1 MSEPVRAALA
11 LLETVTLRPGEVGP
25 SDVQPLLAAGV
36 GVEGVV
42 DALSVAFCFNLIDR
56 IADTLGFIVVTP
68 ERFDQ
73 GADRLL
79 KHGYL

>member
-1 MSEPVRAALA
+1 MSERVRAALA
-11 LLETVTLRPGEVGP
+11 FLETVTLRPGEAGAA
-25 SDVQPLLAAGV
+25 DVRPLLDAGV
-36 GVEGVV
+36 SAEGVV
-42 DALSVAFCFNLIDR
+42 DALSVALCFNTIDR
-56 IADTLGFIVVTP
+56 IADTLDFIVVTP

>member
-1 MSEPVRAALA
+1 VRAALA
-11 LLETVTLRPGEVGP
+11 FLETVTLRPDEVGAI
-25 SDVQPLLAAGV
+25 DVQPLLAAGV
-36 GVEGVV
+36 SADGVV

-56 IADTLGFIVVTP
+56 VADALGFIVVTP